1 MKLAII
7 ASLIAGATA
16 FAPSQTGKASTALSA
31 AFENELGAQPP
42 LGFWDPLGL
51 VADGDQARFDRLRY
65 TEIKHGRISML
76 AVVGYL
82 VTKAGIRLPGDI
94 SLDGT
99 KFSDIPSGFAA
110 LDAVPSFGLTQI
122 AFFIGILEVC
132 FMLDRGSGE
141 FVGDFR
147 NGWIDFGWDKFDEE
161 TKLKKRAIELNQGR
175 AAQMGILALM
185 VHEKLGVSILP
196 GGV

>member
-1 MKLAII
+1 
-7 ASLIAGATA
+7 
-16 FAPSQTGKASTALSA
+16 
-31 AFENELGAQPP
+31 
-42 LGFWDPLGL
+42 
-51 VADGDQARFDRLRY
+51 
-65 TEIKHGRISML
+65 
-76 AVVGYL
+76 
-82 VTKAGIRLPGDI
+82 
-94 SLDGT
+94 
-99 KFSDIPSGFAA
+99 
-110 LDAVPSFGLTQI
+110 
-122 AFFIGILEVC
+122 
-132 FMLDRGSGE
+132 MLDRGSGE